1 MVKFAKYCYIKQPPE
16 TGGCSRGHGDTGDI
30 EGTVETRDT
39 GETGPR
45 VLRLDL
51 TRLIQK
57 WVRSEIGRDRRLLK
71 SETFI
76 ELLY

>member
-30 EGTVETRDT
+30 EGKVETRDTGDT

-51 TRLIQK
+51 T
-57 WVRSEIGRDRRLLK
+57 EINPKMGQIRDR
-71 SETFI
+71 ETGDF
-76 ELLY
+76 